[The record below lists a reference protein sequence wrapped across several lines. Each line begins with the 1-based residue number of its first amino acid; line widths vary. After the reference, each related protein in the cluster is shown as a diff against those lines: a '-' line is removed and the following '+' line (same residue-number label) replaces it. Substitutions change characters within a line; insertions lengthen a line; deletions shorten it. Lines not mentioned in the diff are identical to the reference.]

1 MTSFQLGIK
10 PNRRAAGRF
19 VDRVRSALQ
28 EALVTDKERIGITQS
43 KIAAAI
49 GVHRSVI
56 SRELNGRQDITLG
69 RVAELAWAMG
79 REIEFDLRVTEV
91 DGGQNAPRP
100 RAGALHLQQRASGG
114 YPEVGGVA
122 ASTGRFVQDESGYRK
137 LGEQAHFVRE
147 LN

>member
-79 REIEFDLRVTEV
+79 REIEFDLKVPAVEK
-91 DGGQNAPRP
+91 GQNRP
-100 RAGALHLQQRASGG
+100 VFRLDRDIRS
-114 YPEVGGVA
+114 EVILDDDVP
-122 ASTGRFVQDESGYRK
+122 YRK
-137 LGEQAHFVRE
+137 DPVRDGAVKSDFDMVS
-147 LN
+147 